1 MNTIVKVMLASAVIA
16 LPALSGNAYS
26 HQESASKGGPM
37 MGGMMMDPQQMMT
50 MQESMHENQQ
60 LMEQI
65 RMENDADKRNKLMQ
79 QHMNAMQNQMQ
90 MMDKMMGPGDRGEM
104 SSQGMPESMPES
116 KQMMNMMNMRMDMM
130 QMMMGQMMEHQ
141 NQDRHNDD

>member
-1 MNTIVKVMLASAVIA
+1 MNTIAKVLLASAVIA

-60 LMEQI
+60 LMDQI
-65 RMENDADKRNKLMQ
+65 RMENDADKRNELMQ

-104 SSQGMPESMPES
+104 SSQGMPESM
-116 KQMMNMMNMRMDMM
+116 QMMNMMNMRMDMM

-141 NQDRHNDD
+141 NQNRHNDD